1 MVDTRLPVFNADAQT
16 AYIDMRTDATNLEG
30 RQVVVLGD
38 PSLNAN
44 VAAVLSQDGT
54 TSDETTPAIA
64 VRSVGS
70 LAVTIAGATG
80 TVGVYLHS
88 TAGSLAVNVGRVQE
102 TVTVRLDPGYE
113 LGSIKGINTSI
124 AVVPFTGSGSTLYD
138 ETADAVR
145 VLISGSHTAASLV
158 IAGQQIAGTNR
169 PLIVNTD
176 GAIKIYDIV
185 AGTVTANVAGS
196 LTGITNSIAVHLLST
211 GGTLTTYLDPGTTL
225 EGIQS
230 SVSVHLVSTAGT
242 LWIKPDPAGTYF
254 TNGAHTAN
262 IFTVA
267 GSTSGGAT
275 SGVTLVAPSANASFK
290 VFAFSL
296 QTTGIVGNVW
306 RFTNGGETAT
316 EFFRGLAT
324 AIQTSSTPVGANLA
338 VQPPG
343 FLFATGINTTLALR
357 SDSGSLVHYSVSYFK
372 ESA

>member
-1 MVDTRLPVFNADAQT
+1 MVDTKLVVFNADAQS
-16 AYIDMRTDATNLEG
+16 AHIDMRTEGTNSEG

-70 LAVTIAGATG
+70 LAVSIAGASG

-88 TAGSLAVNVGRVQE
+88 TAGSIAVNVGRVQE

-158 IAGQQIAGTNR
+158 IAGQQVVGTNR

-254 TNGAHTAN
+254 INGAHTSS
-262 IFTVA
+262 IFTVT
-267 GSTSGGAT
+267 GSTSGGTT
-275 SGVTLVAPSANASFK
+275 SGVTLVAPSANYNFK
-290 VFAFSL
+290 VFAYAIQS
-296 QTTGIVGNVW
+296 TAAVDNAW
-306 RFTNGGETAT
+306 RFTNGGGSETELWRPLISDGGA
-316 EFFRGLAT
+316 G
-324 AIQTSSTPVGANLA
+324 VGANLT
-338 VQPPG
+338 VTPPG
-343 FLFATGINTTLALR
+343 FIFATGVNVTLALK
-357 SDSGSLVHYSVSYFK
+357 SDAGSLVHYSVSFIK
-372 ESA
+372 ESS

>member
-70 LAVTIAGATG
+70 LAVSIVGSSASLSVYLSATAG
-80 TVGVYLHS
+80 TVHVKNDPDS
-88 TAGSLAVNVGRVQE
+88 
-102 TVTVRLDPGYE
+102 TVRVFGLQG
-113 LGSIKGINTSI
+113 TT
-124 AVVPFTGSGSTLYD
+124 VRPF
-138 ETADAVR
+138 
-145 VLISGSHTAASLV
+145 IM
-158 IAGQQIAGTNR
+158 
-169 PLIVNTD
+169 NTD
-176 GAIKIYDIV
+176 GAIKVYDLV

-211 GGTLTTYLDPGTTL
+211 AGTLTTYLDSGTTL

-316 EFFRGLAT
+316 EFFRGLVT
-324 AIQTSSTPVGANLA
+324 SIQTSSTPVGANLA

-357 SDSGSLVHYSVSYFK
+357 SDAGSLVHYSVSFLK